1 MLQTEDG
8 QPSQT
13 DQLLLWLFPPEG
25 NGHHR
30 HGEPGGVSAGHAG
43 LPLHNAGLRGPRAQD
58 QGLPGRGS
66 AWVERGRGHRLQLAG
81 HE

>member
-25 NGHHR
+25 NDHHR
-30 HGEPGGVSAGHAG
+30 SHQPGLLSAWHAG
-43 LPLHNAGLRGPRAQD
+43 LPGHDAGLLRPRASD
-58 QGLPGRGS
+58 QGLPGPDCAR
-66 AWVERGRGHRLQLAG
+66 VERGHGCQRHWNG
-81 HE
+81 